1 MLEFPH
7 YNFKSQVPNDI
18 KVGNMYV
25 ASENIKSQEYLNQI
39 EQWTKDKKMKLNC
52 SKSKYM
58 IFNFTQNY
66 QMCTRLKLENN
77 SLEQVSETRLLGVIL
92 DNQLSWQ
99 SNTSFIV
106 KKAYKRMAILH
117 KLYEFDVPR
126 NDLLE
131 IYILYIRSVL
141 ESSATVWHSSVTQG
155 QENEL
160 ERVQKVALR
169 IILKDDYL
177 DYASALEMCSLI
189 TLKDRRTNL
198 CKLFAKRCTKS
209 EKTKWMFPLKENNH
223 SLRKPEKYV
232 VYPAFTS
239 RLAKSSIP
247 YMQRLLNSDS

>member
-1 MLEFPH
+1 M
-7 YNFKSQVPNDI
+7 S
-18 KVGNMYV
+18 
-25 ASENIKSQEYLNQI
+25 
-39 EQWTKDKKMKLNC
+39 
-52 SKSKYM
+52 
-58 IFNFTQNY
+58 
-66 QMCTRLKLENN
+66 TRLKLEDNL
-77 SLEQVSETRLLGVIL
+77 LEEVSETRLLGVIL

-106 KKAYKRMAILH
+106 KKAYKRMSILH

-169 IILKDDYL
+169 IILKEDYL

-198 CKLFAKRCTKS
+198 CKLFAKSCTKS
-209 EKTKWMFPLKENNH
+209 EKTKWMFPLKENNQ
-223 SLRKPEKYV
+223 SLRNPEKYQ
-232 VYPAFTS
+232 VYPALTS